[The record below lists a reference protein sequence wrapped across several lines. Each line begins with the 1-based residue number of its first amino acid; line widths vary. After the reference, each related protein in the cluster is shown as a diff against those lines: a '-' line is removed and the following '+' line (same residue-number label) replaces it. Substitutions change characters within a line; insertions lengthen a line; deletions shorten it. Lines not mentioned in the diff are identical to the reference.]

1 MVWKTLFRFD
11 KIVQKRYAEMKAS
24 LQILIGIDELQ
35 DVKGEYT
42 RHSLTR
48 SLAFIET
55 WHREMRSEQKPA
67 HRVAWKIYF
76 PLLSTNSSLNVLASP
91 ESMASSDRSQPKSFL
106 RPFLSLRSDL
116 PRLAEGRKAKR
127 LTMKQIIENKEH
139 LKQMGRPL

>member
-1 MVWKTLFRFD
+1 
-11 KIVQKRYAEMKAS
+11 MKAS

-55 WHREMRSEQKPA
+55 WHREMRSEQKITRDAQKPVPA

-139 LKQMGRPL
+139 FKQMGRPL